1 VKLGHHA
8 NIVVPPKRKYL
19 ALMNPFGGGGG
30 VQEKWEQAKKILDKA
45 HIEIVLRE
53 TERANHAY
61 EILKNEVQV
70 G

>member
-1 VKLGHHA
+1 
-8 NIVVPPKRKYL
+8 
-19 ALMNPFGGGGG
+19 MNPFGGGGG